1 MTAFKRVAVLAFLA
15 IISCHQGFAQEAKEI
30 PQEAQKKT
38 PPLRFLVG
46 GALELGGDRVAEVY
60 FTNGNTQSV
69 NAGQGISIAV
79 GAEYQVPKVEKLLLR
94 GTVGYK
100 YVTTAADNAHIR
112 LTRVPVLL
120 TANWMFTDKLRAG
133 AGLAMHRGIQFN
145 TDGLGED
152 VTFQG
157 ASGPTFEIAYRGV
170 GLLYTAMTYTDQYRK
185 TYSANAI
192 GLTFSATLPR
202 R

>member
-1 MTAFKRVAVLAFLA
+1 MTAFRSVALLAFLA
-15 IISCHQGFAQEAKEI
+15 IIPFSKGFAQEVE
-30 PQEAQKKT
+30 KKA
-38 PPLRFLVG
+38 PPVRFLVG

-79 GAEYQVPKVEKLLLR
+79 GGEFQVPKMEKLLLR

-112 LTRVPVLL
+112 LTRVPIQL
-120 TANWMFTDKLRAG
+120 TANWMFTDKLRVG
-133 AGLAMHRGIQFN
+133 AGLAMHRGIQFKA
-145 TDGLGED
+145 DGVGED
-152 VTFQG
+152 VTFKG
-157 ASGPTFEIAYRGV
+157 ANGPVFEIAYRGV
-170 GLLYTAMTYTDQYRK
+170 GLMYTAMTYTDQYSK

-192 GLTFSATLPR
+192 GLTFSGTIPR